1 MQKYQER
8 LEEKVRGSEFVF
20 NNVDL
25 LHYNLHK
32 VSLNRSGSYIDSPEW
47 LKSKEATINLKNN
60 DDKCFQYA
68 TVVALNQEKIKKDPQ
83 RTSKIQHF
91 IDHYNWKK
99 KKDFPSHQ
107 KDWIKILD

>member
-32 VSLNRSGSYIDSPEW
+32 VSLNRSGSYIDSPEC
-47 LKSKEATINLKNN
+47 LKSKEATTNLKNN
-60 DDKCFQYA
+60 DDKCFHYA

-91 IDHYNWKK
+91 IDHYN
-99 KKDFPSHQ
+99 
-107 KDWIKILD
+107 